1 MWTLKR
7 ICSLEQAGR
16 SDPREGGIP
25 PPTLST
31 EWSGWREC
39 TPTSYSPTTFQ
50 PEDLFFGLVG
60 VLDGLPAERGVQ
72 LQALFP
78 FSVLPSS
85 RLADTKVGR
94 EKGGG
99 AGSHIPMRPL

>member
-7 ICSLEQAGR
+7 ICSLEQAGL

-31 EWSGWREC
+31 EWSGRREC
-39 TPTSYSPTTFQ
+39 TPTSYSPATFQ
-50 PEDLFFGLVG
+50 PVDQFFGLVG
-60 VLDGLPAERGVQ
+60 VLGGSAEKGVQ
-72 LQALFP
+72 LYALFP
-78 FSVLPSS
+78 FSVLPS
-85 RLADTKVGR
+85 RLTATKVGG
-94 EKGGG
+94 EKGEG

>member
-31 EWSGWREC
+31 EWSGS

-50 PEDLFFGLVG
+50 PKDPFFGLMG
-60 VLDGLPAERGVQ
+60 VLGGLPAEKGVQ

-85 RLADTKVGR
+85 MLADTKVGR

>member
-31 EWSGWREC
+31 EWSGRSGS

-50 PEDLFFGLVG
+50 PEDPFFGLMG
-60 VLDGLPAERGVQ
+60 VLGGLPAEKGVQ
-72 LQALFP
+72 LHALFP